1 MKEIVILGSTGSI
14 GKQTLDVV
22 RSHPDKFSVKGL
34 ACGSRIDVLLEQII
48 EFRPD
53 AIYVEDEGN
62 SEIVKDRLLEF
73 SKKFASEGDR
83 PANHF
88 TDKKELDNL
97 QIYHGEKGLT
107 DIASLS
113 CDVTVNALVGINGL
127 KPTIAA
133 INRGNDI
140 ALANKET
147 LVAGGEIIMKLA
159 AENRVEIFPIDSEHS
174 AIYQCLEG
182 RKKEDVSKLLLTGS
196 GGPFREYSRDELKKV
211 TKKEALKHP
220 KWNMGEKI
228 TIDSATLMN
237 KGLELIEAK
246 WLFDIAYKNIEV
258 LIHPQSIIH
267 SMVEFI
273 DGTVIAQM
281 GPTDMRLPIA
291 YALSAPGRYG
301 NNYGKLDF
309 FKEGSR
315 LEFLKPDIDKF
326 PCLYLAIEAIKT
338 GGTAPAVLNG
348 GNEELVSMF
357 LSDKIKFFEIPE
369 ILDVI
374 MNETDF
380 VSDVT
385 LENVLF
391 ADNEA
396 RKKARS
402 IARQR
407 T

>member
-1 MKEIVILGSTGSI
+1 
-14 GKQTLDVV
+14 
-22 RSHPDKFSVKGL
+22 
-34 ACGSRIDVLLEQII
+34 
-48 EFRPD
+48 
-53 AIYVEDEGN
+53 
-62 SEIVKDRLLEF
+62 
-73 SKKFASEGDR
+73 
-83 PANHF
+83 
-88 TDKKELDNL
+88 
-97 QIYHGEKGLT
+97 
-107 DIASLS
+107 
-113 CDVTVNALVGINGL
+113 
-127 KPTIAA
+127 
-133 INRGNDI
+133 
-140 ALANKET
+140 
-147 LVAGGEIIMKLA
+147 
-159 AENRVEIFPIDSEHS
+159 
-174 AIYQCLEG
+174 
-182 RKKEDVSKLLLTGS
+182 
-196 GGPFREYSRDELKKV
+196 
-211 TKKEALKHP
+211 
-220 KWNMGEKI
+220 MGEKI

-258 LIHPQSIIH
+258 LIHPQSIVH

-326 PCLYLAIEAIKT
+326 LCLYLAIEAIKT

>member
-1 MKEIVILGSTGSI
+1 MCSSDL
-14 GKQTLDVV
+14 
-22 RSHPDKFSVKGL
+22 
-34 ACGSRIDVLLEQII
+34 
-48 EFRPD
+48 
-53 AIYVEDEGN
+53 
-62 SEIVKDRLLEF
+62 
-73 SKKFASEGDR
+73 

-258 LIHPQSIIH
+258 LIHPQSIVH

-338 GGTAPAVLNG
+338 GRTAPAVLNG